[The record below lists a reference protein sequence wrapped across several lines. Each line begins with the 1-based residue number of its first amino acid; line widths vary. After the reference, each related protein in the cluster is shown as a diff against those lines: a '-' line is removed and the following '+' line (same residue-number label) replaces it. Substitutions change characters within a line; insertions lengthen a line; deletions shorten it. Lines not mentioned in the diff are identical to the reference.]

1 MKIELV
7 PQQLTAQVFPL
18 VAKFFERTIP
28 YSGGDYSLEQIRM
41 AVNQG
46 GWSLVV
52 ASDETGIVG
61 AMTLAFMNY
70 PNDRI
75 AFVTSTGGTNICTKD
90 SLMQLKNI
98 VRAMGATKLQA
109 GGRDSVTRMLASFG
123 FKKRYTVVETT
134 I

>member
-41 AVNQG
+41 TVNQG

-52 ASDETGIVG
+52 ASDETGLVG

-75 AFVTSTGGTNICTKD
+75 AFVTSTGGKNICNKD

-109 GGRDSVTRMLASFG
+109 GGRDSVTRMLAQFG